1 MTFTIHF
8 SFAFITMV
16 GLLFGHMF
24 RCEHSLKPLNETIL
38 IVWPIVS
45 IAGLLFTNMI
55 PLFYFMNMVTIGWIA
70 CDYTLHAFNLRT

>member
-16 GLLFGHMF
+16 GLLFGHLF
-24 RCEHSLKPLNETIL
+24 RCEHSLKSLNETVL

-55 PLFYFMNMVTIGWIA
+55 ALFYFMNMVTIGWIA
-70 CDYTLHAFNLRT
+70 CDYTLCASDLRT